1 MNAGKAKSDSTDS
14 NKWAWLALALILA
27 VTFAVYYP
35 AMSGAF
41 IWDDDTFVT
50 KPELRS
56 LHGLWR
62 IWFEPRATLQY
73 YPLLYSAFWLEHR
86 LWGDAPFGYHLV
98 NLFLH
103 LLIVTTI
110 YAVLR
115 KLEIPGALLAAGI
128 FALHPVHA
136 ETVAWISEQKNTL
149 SGVFYISALL
159 AYLHFDARART
170 QTRKPWLLYSLAL
183 GLFLLSI
190 LSKSVTAT
198 LPAALLLIFWWKRGH
213 LNGRQDVLPL
223 VPFFVF
229 GISVGLFT
237 AYAEHNWVGA
247 AGGIYDLSV
256 VQRVMVAPR
265 IVLFYLGK
273 LLLPVHLAFSYP
285 HWDINPWDWTQWLY
299 PFVAL
304 AILVSLWALRHRSR
318 APLAAFLFFV
328 GTLFPVLGFF
338 NVFPFV
344 YSYVAD
350 HFQYL
355 ASLGIIVLTA
365 SGITIALNRL
375 FGENV
380 FQKSIYGPNGK
391 S

>member
-1 MNAGKAKSDSTDS
+1 MTARKATSARHVSRSASTGS
-14 NKWAWLALALILA
+14 NKWQWFGLALILA
-27 VTFAVYYP
+27 VTFAIYYP
-35 AMSGAF
+35 AMHGSF

-56 LHGLWR
+56 MHGLWR
-62 IWFEPRATLQY
+62 IWFEPRTTLQY
-73 YPLLYSAFWLEHR
+73 YPLLYSAFWLQHR
-86 LWGDAPFGYHLV
+86 LWGDEPFGYHVV
-98 NLFLH
+98 NLILH
-103 LLIVTTI
+103 LLIVAAV

-115 KLEIPGALLAAGI
+115 KLQVPGALLAAGI

-149 SGVFYISALL
+149 SGVFYVGGML
-159 AYLHFDARART
+159 AYLHFDTQVQTQGRRA
-170 QTRKPWLLYSLAL
+170 WLFYFLGL

-198 LPAALLLIFWWKRGH
+198 LPAALLVIFWWKRG
-213 LNGRQDVLPL
+213 LLSWRQDVLPL

-237 AYAEHNWVGA
+237 AYAEYEWVGA
-247 AGGIYDLSV
+247 TGGTYDLSMI
-256 VQRVMVAPR
+256 QRLMLAPR
-265 IVLFYLGK
+265 IVLFYLAK

-285 HWDINPWDWTQWLY
+285 HWDINPRDWTQWLY
-299 PFVAL
+299 PVGAF
-304 AILVSLWALRHRSR
+304 AILVSSWALRHRSR

-338 NVFPFV
+338 NVYPFV

-355 ASLGIIVLTA
+355 ASLGIIVLGA
-365 SGITIALNRL
+365 SGITIAIDAVLEER
-375 FGENV
+375 V
-380 FQKSIYGPNGK
+380 AQK
-391 S
+391 